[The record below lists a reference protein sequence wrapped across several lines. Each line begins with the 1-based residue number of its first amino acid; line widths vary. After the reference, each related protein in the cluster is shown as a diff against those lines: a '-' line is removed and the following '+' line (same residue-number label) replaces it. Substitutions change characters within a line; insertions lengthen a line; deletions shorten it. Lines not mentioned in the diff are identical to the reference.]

1 MSGDPNSY
9 FTIDTRSGEIRTAT
23 VVDYETTSSVLLNV
37 QAQSG
42 NPPTFGHAQ
51 VRSSQSQDELVHKL
65 VHIMGQSNEMGF
77 SFCRSA
83 LVSLIS
89 MTTHQPFHQ
98 IR

>member
-51 VRSSQSQDELVHKL
+51 VRSIQSQDELVDKL
-65 VHIMGQSNEMGF
+65 VHKMTHFMNAFKVMK
-77 SFCRSA
+77 R
-83 LVSLIS
+83 VSLFVGQ
-89 MTTHQPFHQ
+89 H
-98 IR
+98 

>member
-1 MSGDPNSY
+1 MSGDPNQY

-51 VRSSQSQDELVHKL
+51 VRSSQSQGELVTAR
-65 VHIMGQSNEMGF
+65 NEV
-77 SFCRSA
+77 RA
-83 LVSLIS
+83 RLY
-89 MTTHQPFHQ
+89 FH
-98 IR
+98 RRV

>member
-1 MSGDPNSY
+1 MSGDPNQY

-51 VRSSQSQDELVHKL
+51 VRSSHSRDKLVHKF
-65 VHIMGQSNEMGF
+65 VHIMAHLINGFKVMKWISLFVGQ
-77 SFCRSA
+77 
-83 LVSLIS
+83 
-89 MTTHQPFHQ
+89 HKYH
-98 IR
+98 